1 MLAKIKPYLTCR
13 YLLYFYAL
21 TASWPCVLSFMGWL
35 PSSKT
40 GMMII
45 AVLSVLYAIKQ
56 RGRVP
61 SSIKTIFI
69 VQLVTFFLYSFIHSD
84 SSYITRCVVLITAY
98 SLIVVQAKRSKMEFV
113 NTNIFWLTLQAAMG
127 GIGFVLTLVG
137 ILKPFSTFIEFDGHV
152 GQFYGLYTTTVALDG
167 VFRVAGFFD
176 EPGAFAF
183 WGFIA
188 LLLNKLYFDN
198 KKIEV
203 ILIIGLISTLSMAY
217 FIQLPIYLFLFYR
230 KRFGKMIL
238 PVILLFLILRG
249 IASLSPQFNQAI
261 FGRFQVDKSTGKLEG
276 DNRTEH
282 GEFCKAI
289 WVQSPV
295 VGVGG
300 NQVIAISLQEGQFA
314 GSNPYTFL
322 ATDGVV
328 GYVILLLPLFY
339 IFSLGR
345 RKRKYTYVGILLA
358 LGLLQRPYDPTQL
371 LYPLIFFTIC
381 FEGYRDVYLFS
392 HIRISKIDMA

>member
-56 RGRVP
+56 RGRMP

-69 VQLVTFFLYSFIHSD
+69 VQLVTFLLYSFIHSD

-198 KKIEV
+198 KRVEV

-392 HIRISKIDMA
+392 HVRISKIDMA

>member
-198 KKIEV
+198 KRVEV

-392 HIRISKIDMA
+392 HVRISKIDMA

>member
-198 KKIEV
+198 KKVEI
-203 ILIIGLISTLSMAY
+203 ILMIGLISTLSMAY

-392 HIRISKIDMA
+392 HVRISKIDMA

>member
-1 MLAKIKPYLTCR
+1 MLAKIKQHLTYR
-13 YLLYFYAL
+13 YFLYFYAL
-21 TASWPCVLSFMGWL
+21 TASWPCVLSFMGWF
-35 PSSKT
+35 PPSKT

-45 AVLSVLYAIKQ
+45 AILSVLYALKL

-61 SSIKTIFI
+61 SAIKTIFI
-69 VQLVTFFLYSFIHSD
+69 VQLGTFFIYSFIHSD
-84 SSYITRCVVLITAY
+84 NSYITRCVVLITAY
-98 SLIVVQAKRSKMEFV
+98 CLIVVQAKRPKLEFV

-127 GIGFVLTLVG
+127 GIGFVLTLIG
-137 ILKPFSTFIEFDGHV
+137 ILKPLSTFIEFDGHV

-167 VFRVAGFFD
+167 MFRVAGFFD

-188 LLLNKLYFDN
+188 LLFNKLYFDN
-198 KKIEV
+198 KKVEI
-203 ILIIGLISTLSMAY
+203 ILMIGLISTLSMAY
-217 FIQLPIYLFLFYR
+217 FIQLPIYIFLFYR

-238 PVILLFLILRG
+238 PVILFFIILKG
-249 IASLSPQFNQAI
+249 VASLSPQFNQAI

-282 GEFCKAI
+282 GEFCKEI
-289 WVQSPV
+289 WLQSPV
-295 VGVGG
+295 IGVGG
-300 NQVIAISLQEGQFA
+300 NKVIKISLQKGEFA

-328 GYVILLLPLFY
+328 GYVVLLLPLFY
-339 IFSLGR
+339 MFYLGR
-345 RKRKYTYVGILLA
+345 KKRKYTYVGILLA

-371 LYPLIFFTIC
+371 LYPLIFLTIC
-381 FEGYRDVYLFS
+381 FEGYREIYRFS
-392 HIRISKIDMA
+392 SVRISKIEMA

>member
-392 HIRISKIDMA
+392 HVRISKIDMA